1 MYGSIIYLRGC
12 RCPNGGM
19 IPMIPTD
26 EAVKPPAS
34 FSHFVMCLMFERSSC
49 FRSLLRY
56 TMQIYMFEV
65 FNIDFFSLL
74 ATCFVEKDWKGS
86 SECPKS
92 NMLIWLLFE
101 KHQVLLVCLSFQS
114 WGAERYSFV
123 ELSSSHL
130 DVYPTA
136 RQLPLGAVEIIEN
149 SGGWFWR
156 KPQKWYIWMTCEKG
170 SLNQF
175 WFIEIRN

>member
-1 MYGSIIYLRGC
+1 MYGSIIFTWLQVSKWGDD
-12 RCPNGGM
+12 PNWRAEH
-19 IPMIPTD
+19 I
-26 EAVKPPAS
+26 
-34 FSHFVMCLMFERSSC
+34 FMFERSSC

-56 TMQIYMFEV
+56 TMQIYFWS
-65 FNIDFFSLL
+65 IFFFLVYLL
-74 ATCFVEKDWKGS
+74 PVENRKGLKGS
-86 SECPKS
+86 
-92 NMLIWLLFE
+92 IWNVGNPTCWSGLELFE

-114 WGAERYSFV
+114 WAWAERYSFV

-136 RQLPLGAVEIIEN
+136 RQLPLGAVEMIEN